1 MANNVQNVSNAK
13 GVAGG
18 YVFVAPKGTTLPTDY
33 STALPNNTY
42 KNLGFVSSEG
52 IDPNEDMN
60 VTRFTDM
67 NGDMVYTAVSE
78 RVETFTMT
86 FIEVMLDVLS
96 TLYGS
101 ANVTESN
108 GVITV
113 KHKTIELPEYVF
125 VFELVLRDGRRW
137 RRILPC
143 GQVTSREERNL
154 VSSELFG
161 YQAEVTANQ
170 GADGA
175 TVIDYIQSSATTT
188 TTGA

>member
-1 MANNVQNVSNAK
+1 
-13 GVAGG
+13 
-18 YVFVAPKGTTLPTDY
+18 
-33 STALPNNTY
+33 
-42 KNLGFVSSEG
+42 
-52 IDPNEDMN
+52 
-60 VTRFTDM
+60 M
-67 NGDMVYTAVSE
+67 NGDMVYTAVSG

-86 FIEVMLDVLS
+86 FIEVMAYVLS

-101 ANVTESN
+101 ANVAESS

-143 GQVTSREERNL
+143 GQITSRDERNL

-161 YQAEVTANQ
+161 YQAEITANQ